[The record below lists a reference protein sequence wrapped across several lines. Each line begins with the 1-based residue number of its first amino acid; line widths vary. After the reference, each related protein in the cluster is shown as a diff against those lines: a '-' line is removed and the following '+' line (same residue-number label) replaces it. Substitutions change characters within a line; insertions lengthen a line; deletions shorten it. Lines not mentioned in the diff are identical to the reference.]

1 MKTLILYTSKHG
13 CTEKCAG
20 LLAAEL
26 AGDPALVDLRGGT
39 PDLSGYDGVI
49 LGAPIYAGNLPGNMK
64 NYLTANADELKQK
77 KLGLFICCGQV
88 EQGAE
93 QLKAAFPADL
103 MDHACV
109 SGSFGG
115 AISLEKQNFI
125 VRAMLKKV
133 MKIQASYESIDSDAI
148 AEFAQQWAK

>member
-20 LLAAEL
+20 LLAADL
-26 AGDPALVDLRGGT
+26 DGNTVLVDLRGGT
-39 PDLSGYDGVI
+39 PDLSDYEGVI
-49 LGAPIYAGNLPGNMK
+49 LGAPIYAGNLPGKMK
-64 NYLTANADELKQK
+64 NFLTANADELKGK

-93 QLKAAFPADL
+93 QLTAAFPAEL
-103 MDHACV
+103 MDHASV
-109 SGSFGG
+109 SRSFGG
-115 AISLEKQNFI
+115 AISLEKQNFL
-125 VRAMLKKV
+125 VRSLLKKV